1 MALLK
6 TLPAARLQPLLDAFS
21 KQFNKQPSMVIRAP
35 GRVNLI
41 GEHTDYNEGFVFPAA
56 IDREM
61 MVAASLNG
69 SDTVQV
75 FSLDYGEFDSFR
87 LDTLTKSEDHAWSNY
102 LRAVLDILQKAGY
115 QLAGFDAVLSG
126 NVPQGAGLSS
136 SAAFE
141 VAIATMCNAFFDL
154 GISKKDIAL
163 LSQKAENQFVGVQCG
178 IMDQFISS
186 LGEEDSA
193 LMIDCKTLDYQSV
206 PLQLSRYGYSIV
218 ITNSGVRRGL
228 VDSEYNARRQE
239 CKDGANLLSKLTGR
253 AMSSLRDVT
262 LADLESHWNDLP
274 EKVRRRSRHVVSENQ
289 RVLDAVKALQAG
301 DILQFGILM
310 NESHVSMRDDFEIS
324 CPEINRLVEL
334 SQSFNGVAG
343 ARLTG
348 AGFGGCTVAIIKN
361 DRIEDFKQTVIST
374 YEGETKRVAEVYV
387 CAATAGAQAEAVG
400 T

>member
-1 MALLK
+1 MPLLK
-6 TLPAARLQPLLDAFS
+6 TLSPARLQPLMDAFA
-21 KQFNKQPSMVIRAP
+21 KQFNKQPQMVIRAP

-61 MVAASLNG
+61 MVAASLND
-69 SDTVQV
+69 SAIVQV
-75 FSLDYGEFDSFR
+75 FSLDYGEFDSFP
-87 LDTLTKSEDHAWSNY
+87 LDCLSKSEDHEWSNY
-102 LRAVLDILQKAGY
+102 LRGVLDILQKAGY
-115 QLAGFDAVLSG
+115 RLAGFDAVLSG

-154 GISKKDIAL
+154 GISKTDIAL

-186 LGEEDSA
+186 LAEEDSA

-253 AMSSLRDVT
+253 ELSSLRDVT
-262 LADLESHWNDLP
+262 IADLELHWDDLP
-274 EKVRRRSRHVVSENQ
+274 DKVRRRSRHVVSENQ

-301 DILQFGILM
+301 DIMQFGILM

-334 SQSFNGVAG
+334 SQSFDGVAG

-361 DRIEDFKQTVIST
+361 DRIADFKQILIPA
-374 YEGETKRVAEVYV
+374 YEGETDRVAEVYV
-387 CAATAGAQAEAVG
+387 CAATAGAQAEVVG